1 MGIFKLFGKKT
12 GKEESKDSASSDKPT
27 TKKNR
32 AMGQTV
38 AGQVQDDEALTH
50 SMTEKKHI
58 ARATERKIDAIEFE
72 MSRDMGR
79 PKSLQSKAPAS
90 TEPIKRTEPNQFHS
104 DFNSTDFQSTVA
116 LNLPTTEL
124 LLGHTEIHAPT
135 VGQSESVP
143 LLEEAAILF
152 ATGQAKVA
160 EQMLRSAIDLDNLGN
175 AMPLAWFMLFDLY
188 QIEQDQYAFESLSL
202 DYAGKYETSPPV
214 WRNSEVNLPEV
225 ENENQAAVPS
235 VSFPASLDGDI
246 IKLLQKLSTLSEK
259 SKVLKLDFGRVKT
272 VDPIGCGL
280 LLRAIR
286 SLQKSRHDLV
296 VAGAQNLTEQIRS
309 ILEVGRRDET
319 EAPWLLLME
328 VLQLLQ
334 MKEAFEEAS
343 IDYCVTFEV
352 SPPAYEAPS
361 NKITTAVPEASAD
374 TDEDEAGDAFRMPKI
389 IEGSTD
395 SLVKE
400 IAAYAKAHD
409 VILLDCSQLERV
421 EFGSSAQLLNGLVP
435 ISGTAGKSVQFHEVN
450 YLVMHLFNAMGLKNV
465 AAIFPRKQS

>member
-1 MGIFKLFGKKT
+1 MGIFKLFGKKP
-12 GKEESKDSASSDKPT
+12 GREEPTSSDKST
-27 TKKNR
+27 AKKTR
-32 AMGQTV
+32 AKGQAV

-50 SMTEKKHI
+50 AAITEKKHI

-79 PKSLQSKAPAS
+79 PKSLHGKAGSAEAP
-90 TEPIKRTEPNQFHS
+90 KRTEPNQFHS
-104 DFNSTDFQSTVA
+104 DFIATDFQSTVA

-124 LLGHTEIHAPT
+124 LMGHTEMHAPSM
-135 VGQSESVP
+135 GQTESVP

-152 ATGQAKVA
+152 ATGQVKVA
-160 EQMLRSAIDLDNLGN
+160 EHMLRSAIDLDNLGH
-175 AMPLAWFMLFDLY
+175 AAPLAWFMLFDLY

-225 ENENQAAVPS
+225 ETPSEAAIPS
-235 VSFPASLDGDI
+235 LSFPAQLDGEI
-246 IKLLQKLSTLSEK
+246 IKLLQKLTTFSEK
-259 SKVLKLDFGRVKT
+259 SKILKLDFGRVKS
-272 VDPIGCGL
+272 VDPVGCGL
-280 LLRAIR
+280 LLRAMR
-286 SLQKSRHDLV
+286 NLQKSKHDLV
-296 VAGAQNLTEQIRS
+296 VAGAQNLTEQIRA

-334 MKEAFEEAS
+334 LKEAFEEAS

-361 NKITTAVPEASAD
+361 NKITTAVAEAVI
-374 TDEDEAGDAFRMPKI
+374 DEEANDHFRMPRT
-389 IEGSTD
+389 IEGSTET
-395 SLVKE
+395 LVKD
-400 IAAYAKAHD
+400 IAAHAKLHD
-409 VILLDCSQLERV
+409 VVILDCSQLERV
-421 EFGSSAQLLNGLVP
+421 EFGASAQLLNGLVP
-435 ISGTAGKSVQFHEVN
+435 ISSSKGKSVQFHEVN

>member
-1 MGIFKLFGKKT
+1 MGIFKLFGKKP
-12 GKEESKDSASSDKPT
+12 GREEPSSSDKPT
-27 TKKNR
+27 AKKTR
-32 AMGQTV
+32 AKGQAV

-50 SMTEKKHI
+50 AITEKKHI

-79 PKSLQSKAPAS
+79 PKSLQGKNAGADAL
-90 TEPIKRTEPNQFHS
+90 KRTEPNQFHS
-104 DFNSTDFQSTVA
+104 DFIATDFQSTVA

-124 LLGHTEIHAPT
+124 LAGHTEIHAHT
-135 VGQSESVP
+135 MGQSESVP

-152 ATGQAKVA
+152 ATGQVKVA
-160 EQMLRSAIDLDNLGN
+160 EHMLRSAIDLDNLGN
-175 AMPLAWFMLFDLY
+175 ATPLAWFMLFDLY

-214 WRNSEVNLPEV
+214 WRNSEVNLPEI
-225 ENENQAAVPS
+225 EAPSEAAVPS
-235 VSFPASLDGDI
+235 LSFPVQLDGEI
-246 IKLLQKLSTLSEK
+246 IKLLQKLNTFSEK
-259 SKVLKLDFGRVKT
+259 SKILKLDFGRVKS
-272 VDPIGCGL
+272 VDPVGCGL
-280 LLRAIR
+280 LLRAMR
-286 SLQKSRHDLV
+286 NLKKTKHDLV
-296 VAGAQNLTEQIRS
+296 VAGAQNLTEQIRA

-334 MKEAFEEAS
+334 LKEAFEEAS

-352 SPPAYEAPS
+352 SPPSYEAPS
-361 NKITTAVPEASAD
+361 NKITTAVAEAVID
-374 TDEDEAGDAFRMPKI
+374 DEANDHFRMPRT

-395 SLVKE
+395 HLVKE
-400 IAAYAKAHD
+400 IAAYAKLHD
-409 VILLDCSQLERV
+409 VVILDCSQLERV
-421 EFGSSAQLLNGLVP
+421 EFGASAQLLNGLVP
-435 ISGTAGKSVQFHEVN
+435 ISSSKGKSVQFHEVN